1 MAGAEDRG
9 AWFNEIADFL
19 GPAYLRYSFTK
30 GTPQE
35 VDVLVDA
42 LGLEPGRTKVLD
54 VGCGPGRHAHELAR
68 RGIEVHGVDLS
79 PTFVELARRNAP
91 PPAEAGA
98 RATFE
103 VMDARQLPYDQEFD
117 AAISLCQG
125 AFGLLGA
132 DAEGDGE
139 VLRGMARAIQPGHG
153 RVAFTAFNAYF
164 LVRHLEDQDSFD
176 PETGINTE
184 QTTLTDEHG
193 HTTPATLYTTCF
205 TPRELRLLAHQAG
218 LRTTGIYSTAPGA
231 YSTTARPNL
240 DSPELLVTAV
250 RL

>member
-1 MAGAEDRG
+1 MADPGS
-9 AWFNEIADFL
+9 WFNDVADFL

-30 GTPQE
+30 GTAQE
-35 VDVLVDA
+35 VEFLIDV
-42 LGLEPGRTKVLD
+42 LGLEPGTSRVLD

-79 PTFVELARRNAP
+79 PTFVELARRGAA
-91 PPAEAGA
+91 PAEAGA
-98 RATFE
+98 KATFE
-103 VMDARQLPYDQEFD
+103 VMDARHLPFDGEFD

-125 AFGLLGA
+125 GFGLVG
-132 DAEGDGE
+132 EQGDGE
-139 VLRGMARAIQPGHG
+139 VLHGMARAVKADG
-153 RVAFTAFNAYF
+153 RIAFTAFNAYF

-176 PETGINTE
+176 AETAVNTE
-184 QTTLTDEHG
+184 QTTLTNEQG
-193 HTTPATLYTTCF
+193 QTQPATLYTTCF
-205 TPRELRLLAHQAG
+205 TPRELRLLAWQAG

-231 YSTTARPNL
+231 YARNPPDL